1 MSADG
6 GFHARIEEA
15 LRAKFNATDASVMV
29 TCCEGRWRARAH
41 IAVAEASIIVE
52 GKAKHPRK
60 RDAVRS
66 VALAAGLRD
75 EDFAEPPSAPT
86 REATEVQL
94 ALEIDGGTA

>member
-1 MSADG
+1 MSSDDRLIA
-6 GFHARIEEA
+6 HVEAA
-15 LRAKFNATDASVMV
+15 LRRRFGASSAGVIV
-29 TCCEGRWRARAH
+29 THCKGTWRALAHVTRDDGTITVQPRARH
-41 IAVAEASIIVE
+41 L
-52 GKAKHPRK
+52 RK
-60 RDAVRS
+60 RDAVRA